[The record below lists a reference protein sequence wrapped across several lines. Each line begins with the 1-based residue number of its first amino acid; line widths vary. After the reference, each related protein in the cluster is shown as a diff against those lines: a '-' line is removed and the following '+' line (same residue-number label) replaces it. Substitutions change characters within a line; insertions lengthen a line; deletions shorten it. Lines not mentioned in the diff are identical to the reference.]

1 MGITYRARL
10 QQQTISRRR
19 TQFDTPKDA
28 TQEYR
33 TTSGSTGNNQTSKET
48 SVRTDLGKRNEGSMD
63 KAK

>member
-19 TQFDTPKDA
+19 TQFDTPKDE
-28 TQEYR
+28 TEEHR
-33 TTSGSTGNNQTSKET
+33 TTSGSTSNNQTSKET
-48 SVRTDLGKRNEGSMD
+48 SARTDLGKRNEGSMD

>member
-28 TQEYR
+28 TEEHR
-33 TTSGSTGNNQTSKET
+33 TTSGSTSDNKTSKET
-48 SVRTDLGKRNEGSMD
+48 SVRADLGKRNEGSMD